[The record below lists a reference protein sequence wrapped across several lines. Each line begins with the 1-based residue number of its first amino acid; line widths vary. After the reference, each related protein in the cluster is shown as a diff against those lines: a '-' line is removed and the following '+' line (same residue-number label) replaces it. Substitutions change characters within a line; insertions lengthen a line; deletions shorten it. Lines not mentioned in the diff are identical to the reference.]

1 VTGIRTEGS
10 GVPNA
15 ALTDE
20 QLLNRVIW
28 RVLPLVTACMVI
40 GTIDRSN
47 IGFAKLSM
55 ANSLGMS
62 EATFALGSSL
72 FYLGY
77 LLFEVP
83 SALAAHRYGARIW
96 FARIMATWGLATLL
110 LGFTGSA
117 TEFYVLR
124 FMLGVAEAG
133 LYPGLL
139 YYITLWMP
147 RAHQA
152 RAMGFL
158 TIGSAIGNGMGALI
172 SGPLLDMNGV
182 MGLQGWQWIFLVTG
196 AMPMIGVFFVWS
208 MLRDTPAQATFLTE
222 PEKAR
227 LISMID
233 SEPKRVTPLKE
244 VFAAIANTRVLGH
257 GVAYATILTAL
268 YGVIYWSPSIVKTFG
283 VTGTQNGMLVAL
295 PWAVDVVL
303 LLTLP
308 RRLRSQESILK
319 AMAWIS
325 IIGVVAFAS
334 AVVVENSYFR
344 YGCLL
349 AGIPAV
355 SLVVALYWTFP
366 VRLFKGAQSAAAI
379 GAICMFGNFAGLI
392 GQNMMPA
399 VAALGGSASAA
410 LWVPCVCLGAIM
422 AGALVTLARKQQ
434 PVPALGTSA

>member
-1 VTGIRTEGS
+1 LTVTE
-10 GVPNA
+10 
-15 ALTDE
+15 ALYKPAERGDDE
-20 QLLNRVIW
+20 TLLNRTIW
-28 RVLPLVTACMVI
+28 RVMPLVTACMVI

-77 LLFEVP
+77 LIIEVP
-83 SALAAHRYGARIW
+83 SALAAHRYGARVW
-96 FARIMATWGLATLL
+96 FTRIMATWGLATLL
-110 LGFTGSA
+110 LGFTQSA
-117 TEFYVLR
+117 TAFYVLR
-124 FMLGVAEAG
+124 FLLGAAEAG

-139 YYITLWMP
+139 YYITLWVPRPQQP
-147 RAHQA
+147 RAI
-152 RAMGFL
+152 GFL

-172 SGPLLDMNGV
+172 AGPLLDLNGV
-182 MGLQGWQWIFLVTG
+182 GGLQGWQWIFLVTG
-196 AMPMIGVFFVWS
+196 AMPMLGAFVVFHV
-208 MLRDTPAQATFLTE
+208 LRDSPAQATFLDGR
-222 PEKAR
+222 EKQR
-227 LISMID
+227 LLALVD
-233 SEPKRVTPLKE
+233 SQPSQGAALGKV
-244 VFAAIANTRVLGH
+244 VAAITSLRVVGH
-257 GVAYATILTAL
+257 GLAYATILTAL

-295 PWAVDVVL
+295 PWALDIVL

-308 RRLRSQESILK
+308 RRLKSPASVLK
-319 AMAWIS
+319 AIVVLCMA
-325 IIGVVAFAS
+325 GVAAFAA
-334 AVVVENSYFR
+334 AVLVDDSMFR

-349 AGIPAV
+349 VGIPCI

-379 GAICMFGNFAGLI
+379 GAIAMLGNFGGLI

-399 VAALGGSASAA
+399 IAQWGGHPTAA

-422 AGALVTLARKQQ
+422 AGALNALARSGREENI
-434 PVPALGTSA
+434 ART